1 MENTVNVVDLP
12 TDEAIGDRER
22 LLAKARLA
30 LLAGYIIKI
39 GTHVIAFRTRGQD
52 INDGG
57 DIILKA
63 LGDGLFERMKVVS
76 YDNEG
81 EHPMPDRWMLVF
93 DGADLYRVLKNM
105 IDELDDYKVKFHL
118 IGFVFA
124 FANAPERDRAR
135 LHLGLPIANPP
146 TTVLS

>member
-12 TDEAIGDRER
+12 TNEAIGDRER

-30 LLAGYIIKI
+30 LLAGYIVKI
-39 GTHVIAFRTRGQD
+39 GARVLAFRTRGQE

-57 DIILKA
+57 DTVYEA
-63 LGDGLFERMKVVS
+63 LGDGVFERMKVVG
-76 YDNEG
+76 YDKDG
-81 EHPMPDRWMLVF
+81 EHPLPDRWTLLY
-93 DGADLYRVLKNM
+93 DGANLYRLLKSM

-124 FANAPERDRAR
+124 FANAPQRDRAR
-135 LHLGLPIANPP
+135 LHLGLPISEPP